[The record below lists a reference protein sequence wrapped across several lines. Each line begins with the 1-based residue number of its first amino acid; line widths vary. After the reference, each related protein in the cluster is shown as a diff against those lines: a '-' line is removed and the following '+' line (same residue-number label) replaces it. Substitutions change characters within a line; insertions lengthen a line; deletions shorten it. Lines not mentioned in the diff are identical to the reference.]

1 MVRVAAGLVG
11 EGRDGITVEL
21 GAVPAGAEGVHE
33 PGGEDCI
40 ELRFASCELRLASCE
55 L

>member
-33 PGGEDCI
+33 PGGEDHI
-40 ELRFASCELRLASCE
+40 ELRFASCDLRPASREL
-55 L
+55 